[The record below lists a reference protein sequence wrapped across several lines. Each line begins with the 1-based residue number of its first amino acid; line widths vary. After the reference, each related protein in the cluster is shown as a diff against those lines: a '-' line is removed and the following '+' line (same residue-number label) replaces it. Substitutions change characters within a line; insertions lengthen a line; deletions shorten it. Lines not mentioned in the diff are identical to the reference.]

1 MELMEDDP
9 PNGISLNT
17 CNPYEEFCG
26 NIAST
31 VTPRDPVTH
40 HISVQ
45 TDSTDL
51 DKVGEMFERC
61 IDEVF
66 RLEMHRDRLI
76 EEFAQLQEPMLEL
89 VRHLRGRLLEAQRL
103 LTQAQVDYIS
113 VYEEVQQLKRKLFS
127 TARDSI
133 QSQVTLAARQF
144 EVAQSDVTQEEL
156 KATIHSLTE
165 EKAELEKAH
174 KEQVRHL
181 QNLKA
186 KPRSRTM
193 SDSVSLCR
201 QASLRLQRRLSG
213 SIKSLESWYEPCLMA
228 LLRRRQIGE
237 DALRRTREQSTDL
250 RTQLGPLRED
260 VQRLETQRAS
270 LEKRKALMEIDREHN
285 LKQHKDKVEELK
297 NVLNDLEEEFETQKM
312 SKNILADLK
321 EGLLREL
328 TFLRGSDDEAPDEH
342 QLLSKYDAL

>member
-1 MELMEDDP
+1 MEHMEDL
-9 PNGISLNT
+9 PNRNSLDT
-17 CNPYEEFCG
+17 CNPYEEFSA
-26 NIAST
+26 NISC
-31 VTPRDPVTH
+31 TPQDQGTH
-40 HISVQ
+40 QISIQ

-61 IDEVF
+61 IEEVF
-66 RLEMHRDRLI
+66 HLEMHRDRLI
-76 EEFAQLQEPMLEL
+76 EEFAQLQEPMLGG

-103 LTQAQVDYIS
+103 LTLAQLDYIS

-133 QSQVTLAARQF
+133 QSQVTLATRQF

-156 KATIHSLTE
+156 KATIQTLTE

-174 KEQVRHL
+174 KEQVDHL
-181 QNLKA
+181 HSQKA

-201 QASLRLQRRLSG
+201 QASQRLQRRLSG
-213 SIKSLESWYEPCLMA
+213 SIKSLESWYEPRLVA

-237 DALRRTREQSTDL
+237 DALKRTREQSTDL
-250 RTQLGPLRED
+250 KAQLGPLREQF
-260 VQRLETQRAS
+260 QRLETQRTK
-270 LEKRKALMEIDREHN
+270 LEKRKALIETDREQN
-285 LKQHKDKVEELK
+285 FKQHKEKVEKLTSE
-297 NVLNDLEEEFETQKM
+297 LNDLEAEFETQKA
-312 SKNILADLK
+312 SKSILENLK

-328 TFLRGSDDEAPDEH
+328 TFLRGSDEATEEH
-342 QLLSKYDAL
+342 QLYGAL